1 MTELACSGGAPV
13 RTEVL
18 PGWPEFDEDEIEAV
32 ARVLRSGK
40 VNYWTG
46 NEGRRFEEEFAERFQ
61 MPHGVCVA
69 NGTVALE
76 LALHALGIGPGAD
89 VIVAPRTFVASA
101 SAVVMRGANPVFAD
115 VDETSQNITAESI
128 RAVLSPR
135 TRAVIVVHLAGWP
148 CDMTPIMEL
157 ATEAGLSVIEDCAQ
171 AHGATHMGRPAG
183 SFGDAS
189 AFSFCQDKIMTTGGE
204 GGMLL
209 LRDYDCWARAWSF
222 KDHGKSF
229 EAVYKRNYSSAPY
242 AFRWLHESIGTN
254 WRMTEMQ
261 SAIGRVQLR
270 KLDDWLVRRRRNAAR
285 LTSALGGLPGLSP
298 TDPPKEIGHAFY
310 KYYAQ
315 IILER
320 LRPGWDQSRII
331 EAINAEGIACLAGAC
346 PEVYRER
353 AFEGLGCIP
362 GKRLPIARRL
372 GERTLMLMVHP
383 TLADRDI
390 DDTANAVA
398 KVMKAATRTDPRV

>member
-1 MTELACSGGAPV
+1 
-13 RTEVL
+13 
-18 PGWPEFDEDEIEAV
+18 
-32 ARVLRSGK
+32 
-40 VNYWTG
+40 
-46 NEGRRFEEEFAERFQ
+46 
-61 MPHGVCVA
+61 
-69 NGTVALE
+69 
-76 LALHALGIGPGAD
+76 
-89 VIVAPRTFVASA
+89 
-101 SAVVMRGANPVFAD
+101 
-115 VDETSQNITAESI
+115 
-128 RAVLSPR
+128 
-135 TRAVIVVHLAGWP
+135 
-148 CDMTPIMEL
+148 
-157 ATEAGLSVIEDCAQ
+157 
-171 AHGATHMGRPAG
+171 
-183 SFGDAS
+183 
-189 AFSFCQDKIMTTGGE
+189 MTTGGE

-209 LRDYDCWARAWSF
+209 LRDHDCWARAWSF

-331 EAINAEGIACLAGAC
+331 EAINAEGVACLAGAC